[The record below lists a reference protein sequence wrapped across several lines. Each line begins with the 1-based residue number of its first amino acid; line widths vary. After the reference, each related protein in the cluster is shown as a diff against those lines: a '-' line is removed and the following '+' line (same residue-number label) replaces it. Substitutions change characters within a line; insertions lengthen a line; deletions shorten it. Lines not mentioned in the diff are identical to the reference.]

1 MRLFFGEFVQKLSLD
16 EEQSRQLCDEVANAL
31 LNMLESQDA
40 DSKIEATVTD
50 FLTRRNIDADAS
62 NLTKRLSWSVK
73 VTLNR

>member
-1 MRLFFGEFVQKLSLD
+1 LRLFFGEFVQKLSLD

-50 FLTRRNIDADAS
+50 FLTS
-62 NLTKRLSWSVK
+62 CLGP
-73 VTLNR
+73 